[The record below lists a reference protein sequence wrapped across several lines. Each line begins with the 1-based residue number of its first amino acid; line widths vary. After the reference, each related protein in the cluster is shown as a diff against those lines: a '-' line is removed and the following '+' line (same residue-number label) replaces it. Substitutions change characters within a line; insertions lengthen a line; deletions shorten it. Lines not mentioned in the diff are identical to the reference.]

1 MYVYIF
7 PYWCPHLHCGAST
20 LRIVHVPL
28 LQCIYIYILCC
39 DHILRIWQWFWQRT
53 SLSPSFFFFLFYFW
67 MDSLLCTEEW
77 LNKSPTV
84 DQYQH
89 EDHKFQ
95 RDDLF
100 SVYNSCINTTMED
113 LHEAFKTFLGK
124 EVSYMPEPGYNFN
137 HLESGRFKSICWII
151 AVSLFLFLPFIFF
164 FTYNALSW
172 ILLSFFPYSQV
183 SKAVESLPGNRLLC
197 CKLLRS
203 LHFPEPVPSKSTQ
216 FLFLYQ

>member
-1 MYVYIF
+1 
-7 PYWCPHLHCGAST
+7 
-20 LRIVHVPL
+20 
-28 LQCIYIYILCC
+28 
-39 DHILRIWQWFWQRT
+39 
-53 SLSPSFFFFLFYFW
+53 

-84 DQYQH
+84 DQH

-100 SVYNSCINTTMED
+100 SGHSSCINTTMED
-113 LHEAFKTFLGK
+113 LQEAFRTFLGK

-137 HLESGRFKSICWII
+137 HVESDRFKSICWII
-151 AVSLFLFLPFIFF
+151 TVSLFLFVPFIFF
-164 FTYNALSW
+164 FTYNA
-172 ILLSFFPYSQV
+172 LSFFPYSQV

-203 LHFPEPVPSKSTQ
+203 LHFPEPVPSKSSQ
-216 FLFLYQ
+216 FLFLYH

>member
-1 MYVYIF
+1 
-7 PYWCPHLHCGAST
+7 
-20 LRIVHVPL
+20 
-28 LQCIYIYILCC
+28 
-39 DHILRIWQWFWQRT
+39 
-53 SLSPSFFFFLFYFW
+53 

-164 FTYNALSW
+164 FTYNALS
-172 ILLSFFPYSQV
+172 
-183 SKAVESLPGNRLLC
+183 
-197 CKLLRS
+197 
-203 LHFPEPVPSKSTQ
+203 
-216 FLFLYQ
+216 